1 MTQKDVAKK
10 LGYFLDNGEPNRSQI
25 ARFENDHAPINKR
38 VELAIRY
45 IFRQDVEMITKALDF
60 FLNLF
65 DFVNQFVIKI
75 KNSTKQ
81 KIKR

>member
-1 MTQKDVAKK
+1 MNGEQLKELRLKNNMTQKDVAKK

-45 IFRQDVEMITKALDF
+45 IFR
-60 FLNLF
+60 
-65 DFVNQFVIKI
+65 
-75 KNSTKQ
+75 
-81 KIKR
+81 